1 MQTWNKRF
9 LQKSRCKTKMA
20 WTGEVE
26 REWTEKAGTLEV
38 EWRLCWWMGCV
49 RGSEGGGKSRA
60 LSHDL
65 DDGRTGG
72 TKENTQV
79 EERFRVKDGFRF
91 GNVNITILVV
101 KSREIGY
108 QDLNIKRYLRVLV
121 VNLWMSITRWW
132 SFKPWE
138 WTAFTGADS
147 KKI

>member
-26 REWTEKAGTLEV
+26 REWTEKVRTLVV
-38 EWRLCWWMGCV
+38 ECRLCWWTGCV
-49 RGSEGGGKSRA
+49 GGIKRGGKSRA
-60 LSHDL
+60 QTHEL
-65 DDGRTGG
+65 DDGKTGG
-72 TKENTQV
+72 TKENTQW
-79 EERFRVKDGFRF
+79 RDDFRVKDGFRF
-91 GNVNITILVV
+91 GNVNITNLVG
-101 KSREIGY
+101 KPREIGY

-121 VNLWMSITRWW
+121 VNLWMSITIWW

-138 WTAFTGADS
+138 WTASTGADS

>member
-1 MQTWNKRF
+1 
-9 LQKSRCKTKMA
+9 
-20 WTGEVE
+20 
-26 REWTEKAGTLEV
+26 
-38 EWRLCWWMGCV
+38 MGCV

-121 VNLWMSITRWW
+121 VNL
-132 SFKPWE
+132 
-138 WTAFTGADS
+138 
-147 KKI
+147 